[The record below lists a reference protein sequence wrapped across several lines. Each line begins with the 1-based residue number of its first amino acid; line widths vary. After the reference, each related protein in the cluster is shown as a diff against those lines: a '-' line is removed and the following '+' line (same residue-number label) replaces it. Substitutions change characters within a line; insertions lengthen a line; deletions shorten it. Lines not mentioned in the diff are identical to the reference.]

1 MNSVNLVGYVANEI
15 ALKTT
20 KNGKTFVNFAIG
32 INGKQTQ
39 FIQCCAWSPIAENLE
54 KHVKK
59 GNKIGISGHLVRVQN
74 KDKNGNMIYSQ
85 PVQVDYVDF
94 FSRNTDEQKTEF
106 STPSVEDVEGTD
118 DFPF

>member
-1 MNSVNLVGYVANEI
+1 MNSVNLIGYVANDI

-39 FIQCCAWSPIAENLE
+39 FIQCCAWPPIAESLE
-54 KHVKK
+54 KYVKK

-74 KDKNGNMIYSQ
+74 KDKNGNMVYSQ
-85 PVQVDYVDF
+85 PVQVDFVDF
-94 FSRNTDEQKTEF
+94 FSKNTEEPKTEF
-106 STPSVEDVEGTD
+106 STPSVEDIEGTD
-118 DFPF
+118 DFPY